1 MPQDPAL
8 LTTGNQIARTQLSG
22 PLVATSSQRLSP
34 TARHWGTRH
43 WGTRMADTALHFIEL
58 IGQVR

>member
-22 PLVATSSQRLSP
+22 QLVVTSSQRLSP
-34 TARHWGTRH
+34 TVRHWR
-43 WGTRMADTALHFIEL
+43 TRMAETTLHFIEL